1 MELARCPFPSR
12 GPRLPFGSQTPSGHQ
27 HPATLSPG
35 DRVTVPRNARAPPR
49 FKQTQTVLALIPE
62 GNSVILLG
70 ALESSEL
77 PVPERL
83 KTAGFLMKNKQKGKS
98 ELTWKW

>member
-1 MELARCPFPSR
+1 M
-12 GPRLPFGSQTPSGHQ
+12 
-27 HPATLSPG
+27 
-35 DRVTVPRNARAPPR
+35 PRNARAPPR